1 MASEFKWIKIKGQ
14 FILFKG
20 NHQIRVATQEESIE
34 LEYKSSLEY
43 KVSKMSFEDLLN
55 AYVEFIVEYSHGL
68 RTFSGIK
75 ARDTAEVYYQELL
88 RRGSNL

>member
-1 MASEFKWIKIKGQ
+1 MASESKWIKIKGQ

-20 NHQIRVATQEESIE
+20 SHPIRVATQEESIE
-34 LEYKSSLEY
+34 IEYKSSLEY

-55 AYVEFIVEYSHGL
+55 AYVEFMVEYSHGL
-68 RTFSGIK
+68 RISGIK
-75 ARDTAEVYYQELL
+75 ARDTIEVYYQELL

>member
-1 MASEFKWIKIKGQ
+1 MASESKWIKIKGRL
-14 FILFKG
+14 ILFEG

-55 AYVEFIVEYSHGL
+55 AYVEFMVEYSQGL
-68 RTFSGIK
+68 HISSSD
-75 ARDTAEVYYQELL
+75 ARHTIEVYYQELL

>member
-1 MASEFKWIKIKGQ
+1 MASESKWIKIKGQ
-14 FILFKG
+14 LILFKG
-20 NHQIRVATQEESIE
+20 SHQIRVATQEESIE

-55 AYVEFIVEYSHGL
+55 AYVEFMVEYSHGL
-68 RTFSGIK
+68 RISGIK
-75 ARDTAEVYYQELL
+75 ARDTIEVYYQELL

>member
-1 MASEFKWIKIKGQ
+1 MALESKWIKIKGRL
-14 FILFKG
+14 ILFEG
-20 NHQIRVATQEESIE
+20 NYPIRVSAQEESIE

-55 AYVEFIVEYSHGL
+55 AYVEFMVEYSHGL
-68 RTFSGIK
+68 HISGIK
-75 ARDTAEVYYQELL
+75 ARDTIEVYYQELL

>member
-1 MASEFKWIKIKGQ
+1 MASEMKWIEIKGQ

-55 AYVEFIVEYSHGL
+55 AYVEFMVEYSHGL
-68 RTFSGIK
+68 SISGIK
-75 ARDTAEVYYQELL
+75 ARDTIEVYYQELL

>member
-14 FILFKG
+14 LILFKG
-20 NHQIRVATQEESIE
+20 SHQIRVATQEESIE
-34 LEYKSSLEY
+34 LEYKASLEY

-55 AYVEFIVEYSHGL
+55 AYVEFMVEYSHGL
-68 RTFSGIK
+68 RISGIK
-75 ARDTAEVYYQELL
+75 ARDTIAVYYQELL

>member
-1 MASEFKWIKIKGQ
+1 MASESKWIKIKGQ
-14 FILFKG
+14 FILFKES
-20 NHQIRVATQEESIE
+20 HQIRVATQEESIE

-55 AYVEFIVEYSHGL
+55 AYVEFMVEYSHGL
-68 RTFSGIK
+68 RISGIK
-75 ARDTAEVYYQELL
+75 ARDTIEVYYQELL

>member
-1 MASEFKWIKIKGQ
+1 MTSEFKWIKIKGQ

-20 NHQIRVATQEESIE
+20 NHQIRVATQEEYIE

-55 AYVEFIVEYSHGL
+55 AYVEFMVEYSHGL
-68 RTFSGIK
+68 RISGIK
-75 ARDTAEVYYQELL
+75 ARDTIEVYYQELL

>member
-1 MASEFKWIKIKGQ
+1 MASEMKWIEIKGRL
-14 FILFKG
+14 ILFKG

-55 AYVEFIVEYSHGL
+55 AYVEFMVEYSHGL
-68 RTFSGIK
+68 RISGIK
-75 ARDTAEVYYQELL
+75 ARDTIEVYYQELL

>member
-14 FILFKG
+14 LILFKG
-20 NHQIRVATQEESIE
+20 SHQIRVATQEESIE

-55 AYVEFIVEYSHGL
+55 AYVEFMVEYSHGL
-68 RTFSGIK
+68 HISSSD
-75 ARDTAEVYYQELL
+75 ARHTIEVYYQELL

>member
-14 FILFKG
+14 LILFKG
-20 NHQIRVATQEESIE
+20 SHQIRVATQEESIE

-55 AYVEFIVEYSHGL
+55 AYVEFMVEYSHGL
-68 RTFSGIK
+68 RISGIK
-75 ARDTAEVYYQELL
+75 ARDTIEVYYQELL
-88 RRGSNL
+88 RRWSNL

>member
-14 FILFKG
+14 LILFKG
-20 NHQIRVATQEESIE
+20 SHQIRVATQEESIE

-55 AYVEFIVEYSHGL
+55 AYVEFMVEYSHGL
-68 RTFSGIK
+68 RISGIK
-75 ARDTAEVYYQELL
+75 ARDTIEVYYQELL

>member
-14 FILFKG
+14 LILFKG
-20 NHQIRVATQEESIE
+20 SHPIRVAAQEESIE

-55 AYVEFIVEYSHGL
+55 AYVEFMVEYSHGL
-68 RTFSGIK
+68 RISSSD
-75 ARDTAEVYYQELL
+75 ARHTMEVYYQELL

>member
-1 MASEFKWIKIKGQ
+1 MESEMKWIKIKGQ

-55 AYVEFIVEYSHGL
+55 AYVEFMVEYSHGL
-68 RTFSGIK
+68 HISGIK
-75 ARDTAEVYYQELL
+75 ARDTIEVYYQELL

>member
-1 MASEFKWIKIKGQ
+1 MASESKWIKIKGQ

-55 AYVEFIVEYSHGL
+55 AYVEFMIEYSHGL
-68 RTFSGIK
+68 RISGIK
-75 ARDTAEVYYQELL
+75 ARDTVEVYYQELL
-88 RRGSNL
+88 KRGSNL

>member
-14 FILFKG
+14 LILFKG
-20 NHQIRVATQEESIE
+20 SHQIRVATQEESIE
-34 LEYKSSLEY
+34 IEYKSSLEY

-55 AYVEFIVEYSHGL
+55 AYVEFMVEYSHGL
-68 RTFSGIK
+68 RISGIK
-75 ARDTAEVYYQELL
+75 ARDTIEVYYQELL